1 MEDVRMFIEES
12 LSRVLVEVLVEG
24 KSPTQWWDKL
34 KAADRKKV
42 VDILGL
48 GKGKEKSS
56 FSKLDDDEQSE
67 ITAYFR
73 KYKGVVE
80 DLGDDDPAA

>member
-1 MEDVRMFIEES
+1 MKDVKDFIQNRLMDRLSDVLAES
-12 LSRVLVEVLVEG
+12 KGAS
-24 KSPTQWWDKL
+24 SWWDALEVSDK
-34 KAADRKKV
+34 KKV

-48 GKGKEKSS
+48 SKGKDKAS

-73 KYKGVVE
+73 KHKGVVE
-80 DLGDDDPAA
+80 GLN